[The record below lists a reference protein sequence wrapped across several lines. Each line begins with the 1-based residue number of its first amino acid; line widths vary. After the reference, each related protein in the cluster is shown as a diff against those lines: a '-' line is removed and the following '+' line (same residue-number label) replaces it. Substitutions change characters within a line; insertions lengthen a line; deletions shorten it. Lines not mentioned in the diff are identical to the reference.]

1 MSSSWRRLGLF
12 AAAAATMMAHLG
24 QAGAVIKVDL
34 PVSKMVENA
43 RAVVVGAVSNVSASN
58 RVVDI
63 KVVETVKGD
72 SPGELLRF
80 QLLEPAALI
89 EQVKA
94 GAPAVVFISQGRGD
108 RPAAATLRPA
118 MLHLADTWL
127 LAMPIPSA
135 KSPAWRVE
143 QVYQGKQSFPGRTT
157 ALAQAL
163 RDAKAGKSG
172 LLDKVEHKAFSGGVK
187 QLAKLDVQNA
197 DFLLAADVNGDKKP
211 DLLINSASG
220 ARVFLAGAD
229 GKYRDAT
236 KTWCPLGTVSP
247 YAAFGDVNGDS
258 KPDFLQNGSIWLNT
272 GSGFAATKATM
283 ETPPKV
289 RPLAAALADVN
300 GDGRADVILLAASG
314 ELRVY
319 ENPGHTDGPWK
330 AQPPRTIW
338 TGGEPPAAATIGD
351 FGDDSRPH
359 ILAVWPGRV
368 ARFGIAADSPA
379 SAEYEQMTGEPLTK
393 HHKSYKDGL
402 KNILATPIDI
412 NGDGRRD
419 LFILADGGGL
429 MMVNRGYGAFL
440 VDPDAGGEVVSGD
453 RRKAPFTLTPRTPW
467 TPADLD
473 GDKCEDL
480 LILTPEGIL
489 YQVSNP
495 ASTGP

>member
-1 MSSSWRRLGLF
+1 MLCSRRRLGLF
-12 AAAAATMMAHLG
+12 AAAAATMLAHLG

-34 PVSKMVENA
+34 PLSKMVEVA
-43 RAVVVGAVSNVSASN
+43 KAVVVGTVTNVSASN
-58 RVVDI
+58 RVVDV

-80 QLLEPAALI
+80 QLLEPAAMI

-94 GAPAVVFISQGRGD
+94 GAPAVVFIAQGRGD
-108 RPAAATLRPA
+108 RPPPAT
-118 MLHLADTWL
+118 LHLADTWL

-143 QVYQGKQSFPGRTT
+143 QVYQGKQSFPGRTA

-163 RDAKAGKSG
+163 RDAKAGKTG
-172 LLDKVEHKAFSGGVK
+172 LLDKVEHKAFSGGVR
-187 QLAKLDVQNA
+187 QLAKLDIPNA
-197 DFLLAADVNGDKKP
+197 DFLLAADVNGDKRP
-211 DLLINSASG
+211 DLLVNSPTGG
-220 ARVFLAGAD
+220 AQIFLAGPD
-229 GKYRDAT
+229 GVYRDAA
-236 KTWCPLGTVSP
+236 KAWCPLAAVGP

-258 KPDFLQNGSIWLNT
+258 KPDFLQNGTIWLNT
-272 GSGFAATKATM
+272 GAGFAAAKATM
-283 ETPPKV
+283 EALPKV

-300 GDGRADVILLAASG
+300 GDGRADAILLAASG

-319 ENPGHTDGPWK
+319 ENPGNTDAPWK
-330 AQPPRTIW
+330 AQPARMIW
-338 TGGEPPAAATIGD
+338 TGGEAPAAATIGD
-351 FGDDSRPH
+351 FGDDSKPY

-368 ARFGIAADSPA
+368 ARLGIAADSPA

-402 KNILATPIDI
+402 KNILAAPIDI

-429 MMVNRGYGAFL
+429 MMINRGYGVFL
-440 VDPDAGGEVVSGD
+440 VDPAAGGQVVSGD
-453 RRKAPFTLTPRTPW
+453 RRKVPFTLTPRTPW
-467 TPADLD
+467 TAADLD

-495 ASTGP
+495 ASTGQ